1 MTKILFDPFFSSI
14 DNRRKSVDVMAFT
27 KITKQIG
34 KLLVMVK
41 IATVS
46 SDTII
51 FKGIFD
57 GRLIAVRLM
66 KDLEDVATHEKEILL
81 NSDSHL
87 NIVRMYGT
95 KSDEDFIYLCP

>member
-1 MTKILFDPFFSSI
+1 
-14 DNRRKSVDVMAFT
+14 
-27 KITKQIG
+27 
-34 KLLVMVK
+34 MVK
-41 IATVS
+41 ITTGN

-57 GRLIAVRLM
+57 GRLIAVKRLM

-95 KSDEDFIYLCP
+95 ESDEAFIYLCP